1 LAVIIALSVSAPGH
15 AQTQEEVDTLIRD
28 LPPDAKA
35 FIDRNLACHH
45 LAGEGGDNDA
55 ERDEEIAKMMR
66 DYRCDALAD
75 DATALRKKYSA
86 APKILKAIDASDSV
100 DAE

>member
-1 LAVIIALSVSAPGH
+1 
-15 AQTQEEVDTLIRD
+15 
-28 LPPDAKA
+28 
-35 FIDRNLACHH
+35 
-45 LAGEGGDNDA
+45 
-55 ERDEEIAKMMR
+55 MMR